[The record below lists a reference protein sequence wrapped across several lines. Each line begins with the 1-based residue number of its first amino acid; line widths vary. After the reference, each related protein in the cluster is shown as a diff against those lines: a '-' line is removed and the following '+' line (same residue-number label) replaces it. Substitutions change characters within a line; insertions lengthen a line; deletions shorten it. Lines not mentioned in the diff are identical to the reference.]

1 MPLSLMGLL
10 LYASICEEDVDGF
23 IGVLILL
30 DVVEPGDMLL
40 SRINA
45 IACRFDGG
53 LCCWWSLVPPLA
65 SIKLSTSKSTNVL
78 GTDRMDDVYWPC

>member
-53 LCCWWSLVPPLA
+53 LCC
-65 SIKLSTSKSTNVL
+65 
-78 GTDRMDDVYWPC
+78 